1 MTASS
6 EDFRSLAGQK
16 VERPPPET
24 GLLPHE
30 GDMTLIRLAAA
41 ILIFLPGLAFG
52 QVKPDEVDKVS
63 NDNPARPLQMP
74 AASTEAKEALDD
86 FDRFQ
91 RRSAWERALKSLFT
105 IPEDQTRRFVDGDNG
120 FIISIA
126 RKRHV
131 LLSLLP
137 SNGQAAFRV
146 FYDAEARKL
155 LEEAEGPAELTNLER
170 IYSAYFLTSV
180 GDNAADRLGDLY
192 FELGRFDR
200 AAECWLAVV
209 KERPDTDLSP
219 ALLTLKAALALSR
232 AGRTSEFEALRDQL
246 SNRYRDESLVI
257 GGRSASPSEQLRRL
271 LDGPTAEPVAGT
283 SEKSVGGVTLEA
295 GASVDPT
302 WQTRIAESIEAGMN
316 PHELTQWESNPLSA
330 AVPAVAID
338 GTSLYANYLG
348 HVFAVD
354 LKSGKMLWRSA
365 SFHNLEVLAMQDQ
378 TRMLD
383 PSRFA
388 IIASGEYV
396 WSLARDLKDQNFM
409 APFRLTCRRA
419 SSGEVVWQSS
429 DLADYAQVDMYGA
442 PLLVGGKIFVVGK
455 SGANPQHQGL
465 PQQVLLAIQPHDG
478 KLLWKADV
486 ANFRQANQMY
496 FYYYARDTS
505 PLPRLVY
512 RAGSIYL
519 DTQVGLLARVDA
531 ESGALDWGYGYRTD
545 PSQSMGRFFFGY
557 PQQQDATTASSPP
570 LPLGD
575 AFLVKGAQSDR
586 LTAVEPNQMKI
597 LWERPISKS
606 ARMLGADDNALFLGG
621 PEVSAIDLKT
631 RDLLWATRIPNGSL
645 DGRVLVRPDGVWQLT
660 PRGAFEIDPKSGSI
674 RRIFRGKDL
683 GSVGGDLYLTD
694 RLFLTVS
701 NRTISAYPRPGTAAD
716 AAGRD
721 ESSTAKE
728 KASDEE

>member
-1 MTASS
+1 
-6 EDFRSLAGQK
+6 
-16 VERPPPET
+16 
-24 GLLPHE
+24 
-30 GDMTLIRLAAA
+30 MTLIRSAVA

-91 RRSAWERALKSLFT
+91 RRGAWERALKSLFA
-105 IPEDQTRRFVDGDNG
+105 IPDDQARRFVDGDNG
-120 FIISIA
+120 FVISIA

-131 LLSLLP
+131 LLSRLP
-137 SNGQAAFRV
+137 ANGQAAFRV
-146 FYDAEARKL
+146 FYDAEARRL
-155 LEEAEGPAELTNLER
+155 LEEAEGPSELANLER

-192 FELGRFDR
+192 YELGRFDR
-200 AAECWLAVV
+200 AAECWMAVL
-209 KERPDTDLSP
+209 KERTDTDLSP

-232 AGRTSEFEALRDQL
+232 AGRISEFEALRSEL
-246 SNRYRDESLVI
+246 ANRYRDDSLVI
-257 GGRSASPSEQLRRL
+257 GGRAGSPSEQLRRL
-271 LDGPTAEPVAGT
+271 LESPSTETVAKSPST
-283 SEKSVGGVTLEA
+283 SESATDATLGA
-295 GASVDPT
+295 GEQVDPT
-302 WQTRIAESIEAGMN
+302 WQTRVAESIEAGMN

-330 AVPAVAID
+330 AVPAVTID
-338 GTSLYANYLG
+338 GSSLYANYLG
-348 HVFAVD
+348 HVFAID

-365 SFHNLEVLAMQDQ
+365 SFHNLEVIAMQDQ
-378 TRMLD
+378 SRMLD
-383 PSRFA
+383 PNRFA
-388 IIASGEYV
+388 IIASGDYV
-396 WSLARDLKDQNFM
+396 WSLGRDIKDQNFM

-429 DLADYAQVDMYGA
+429 DLADYAQVDMFGA
-442 PLLVGGKIFVVGK
+442 PLLVGDKIFVVGK
-455 SGANPQHQGL
+455 AVANPQQQGL
-465 PQQVLLAIQPHDG
+465 PQELLLAIQPHDG
-478 KLLWKADV
+478 KLLWKTEV
-486 ANFRQANQMY
+486 ATFRQANQMY

-512 RAGSIYL
+512 RAGSMYL

-531 ESGALDWGYGYRTD
+531 ESGTLDWGYGYRTD
-545 PSQSMGRFFFGY
+545 PSQNMGGRFFFGY

-645 DGRVLVRPDGVWQLT
+645 EGRVLVRPDGVWQLT
-660 PRGAFEIDPKSGSI
+660 PRGVFEIDPKSGSI

-694 RLFLTVS
+694 KFFLTVS
-701 NRTISAYPRPGTAAD
+701 NRTISAYPRSGAASD